1 LFRAL
6 TVPVLFC
13 LGLTA
18 AMPVWGANLHITDD
32 TGQAVVLPKPALRII
47 ALYSAYNEILAE
59 MGLLDR
65 LVGRTKADTEPPEIM
80 AKPSIGTHMRPNVEM
95 ILGLQPDLIIQ
106 DAGAQEAMPGLEQLK
121 QQGVAVAVF
130 HPTSFDSLFGVIQRL
145 GVLTGEP
152 GRAADL
158 IGRLQAQL
166 AAVAA
171 RLGEVRNRPKVF
183 FEIRYPNLLGAGKGS
198 LVNDIVMRAGGV
210 NCLSSPKKIVRL
222 NLEEVIAADPE
233 VYVVQQ
239 GPMNPN
245 PEKVSDRPNFAI
257 LRAVRNGRVL
267 VVEEQLYS
275 RPSPRAVAAVAQLAR
290 FLHPSCF
297 LEAKP

>member
-1 LFRAL
+1 MFRA
-6 TVPVLFC
+6 PNYAGGALF

-18 AMPVWGANLHITDD
+18 AMPVWGANLHISDD

-130 HPTSFDSLFGVIQRL
+130 HPTSFDKSLWGYPAVGGVDR
-145 GVLTGEP
+145 
-152 GRAADL
+152 RA
-158 IGRLQAQL
+158 
-166 AAVAA
+166 
-171 RLGEVRNRPKVF
+171 
-183 FEIRYPNLLGAGKGS
+183 GAGGRFNREAAGS
-198 LVNDIVMRAGGV
+198 TGGGGGQIRGGTGPRFS
-210 NCLSSPKKIVRL
+210 LRS
-222 NLEEVIAADPE
+222 VILIFWGQARDPWL
-233 VYVVQQ
+233 
-239 GPMNPN
+239 MI
-245 PEKVSDRPNFAI
+245 S
-257 LRAVRNGRVL
+257 
-267 VVEEQLYS
+267 
-275 RPSPRAVAAVAQLAR
+275 
-290 FLHPSCF
+290 
-297 LEAKP
+297 